1 MGLRAPGAVVAGYRI
16 ESVVGRGGMGVVYR
30 ARELELERVV
40 ALKVIAPELLEDA
53 SMRERFLKEART
65 AASIEHPNVIPVH
78 AAGERDGVA
87 YLAMRFIEGDDA
99 RTLVR
104 REGPLAPGRAADIAA
119 QAGAGLDA
127 IHRAGYVHRDVKPAN
142 VLVDRDGHVYVTD
155 FGLAKQA
162 LSTGGA
168 TRTGQWVGTLDYVA
182 PEQIRGGRVDAR
194 ADVYALG
201 GVLFFL
207 LTGRVPFERDGDEA
221 KLWAQ
226 LSEPAP
232 VPSRVRAGLPKEL
245 DAVVARA
252 MAKAPDER
260 PPSAGDLGRAARAAA
275 AGTAPTHT
283 ERMVARGAAA
293 PGGAP
298 PEPGLAPE
306 ASTVTSNR
314 PAAAT
319 PRPRRRRGRIV
330 AAVVA
335 ALAAAAVVLAL
346 TTSHDGNAAHG
357 GSPRVR
363 VVQTIPHIGH
373 RPNGIAIAGGD
384 LWVTSL
390 DQPTITRID
399 AVSGRQRA
407 QHPVVGAGASD
418 VASTGAI
425 VWVAAN
431 PAPRVVGLDARTG
444 RVVRRL
450 DLRAPPAGLAVGLGS
465 LWVATSGAP
474 GENALVRYDETGR
487 FLRRTPLPHSVYAV
501 AAGSG
506 AVWVAEH
513 DVPQVLRVDPATG
526 KTKVWTRLLAPA
538 SALSSSGGYIWATM
552 SGAGLITRISPRP
565 CGCPTTAVGHRP
577 VQALVAG
584 GRLFVSSNT
593 DHTVVVMDPRT
604 LTVEGQPLR
613 VGVNPY
619 ALAADERN
627 VWVTGTGENDIT
639 RIAYR

>member
-30 ARELELERVV
+30 ARELGLERVV
-40 ALKVIAPELLEDA
+40 ALKVIAPELLEDPRI
-53 SMRERFLKEART
+53 RERFLNEART

-78 AAGERDGVA
+78 AAGESDGVA
-87 YLAMRFIEGDDA
+87 YLAMRFIDGDDV

-104 REGPLAPGRAADIAA
+104 RNGALAPSRAADVIA

-142 VLVDRDGHVYVTD
+142 VLIDRDGHVYVTD

-162 LSTGGA
+162 LTTHGA
-168 TRTGQWVGTLDYVA
+168 TRTGQWVGTIDYVA
-182 PEQIRGGRVDAR
+182 PEQIRGGPVDAR

-201 GVLFFL
+201 GVLFYL
-207 LTGRVPFERDGDEA
+207 LTGNVPFEREGDEA

-226 LSEPAP
+226 LSEPPP

-252 MAKAPDER
+252 MAKAPDGR
-260 PPSAGDLGRAARAAA
+260 HPSAGDLGRAARAAA
-275 AGTAPTHT
+275 AGTAPTHA

-298 PEPGLAPE
+298 PEPGLAE
-306 ASTVTSNR
+306 DSTVTSNR
-314 PAAAT
+314 PAIAA
-319 PRPRRRRGRIV
+319 PPPRRRRRAIWLTAG
-330 AAVVA
+330 AA
-335 ALAAAAVVLAL
+335 ALAAAAAAVLAL
-346 TTSHDGNAAHG
+346 TTGDAAKR
-357 GSPRVR
+357 GSPPVR
-363 VVQTIPHIGH
+363 VVRTIPHIGH
-373 RPNGIAIAGGD
+373 RPNGIAIANGD

-390 DQPTITRID
+390 TQKTITRID
-399 AVSGRQRA
+399 AASGRQRA
-407 QHPVVGAGASD
+407 QHPVVGTGASD
-418 VASTGAI
+418 VVSTGRI
-425 VWVAAN
+425 VWIAAN
-431 PAPRVVGLDARTG
+431 PSPRIVGLDARTG
-444 RVVRRL
+444 RVVRRVDL
-450 DLRAPPAGLAVGLGS
+450 DAPPAGLAVGLGS
-465 LWVATSGAP
+465 LWVATSGSP
-474 GENALVRYDETGR
+474 KQNALLRYDETGR

-513 DVPQVLRVDPATG
+513 DIPQVLRVDPRTG
-526 KTKVWTRLLAPA
+526 KTAVWMRMLAPA
-538 SALSSSGGYIWATM
+538 SALSYSGGYVWATM
-552 SGAGLITRISPRP
+552 SGASLIARLSPRR

-577 VQALVAG
+577 MQALVAG

-593 DHTVVVMDPRT
+593 DHTVVVMDPRK
-604 LTVEGQPLR
+604 LTVEGKPLR

-619 ALAADERN
+619 ALAADARH
-627 VWVTGTGENDIT
+627 VWVTGAGEDDVT
-639 RIAYR
+639 EIAYR